1 MTSASFRHY
10 PKIMNPRATLV
21 LTTINDPALLDGY
34 YANFEAYDRLGQI
47 RIIVIPDRKT
57 PPAAY
62 ERCASLRR
70 RGMEIVCPTIEEQ
83 ETYLRRIGLPY
94 GLIPYNSAN
103 RRNIGYLLALEAGA
117 DFLVSIDDDNY
128 CTAEEDFFQA
138 HSVVC
143 EGPADAEAVESSSG
157 WFNLCD
163 LMRIEPP
170 SPVYPRG
177 FPYFARHKEPEI
189 KERKVQTTIR
199 MNAGLWLQEPD
210 LDGITWLVAPVR
222 AKQFSGRSRVLGD
235 QTWSPINTQNTALHR
250 DVIPS
255 YYFIRMGYPLA
266 GLPIDRYGDIFS
278 GYFSQ
283 ACVRHMGHAIRAG
296 TPVAEHRRN
305 SHNYLKDAL
314 NEFACIVVLEDLL
327 PWLHELRLEGSTY
340 CQAYETLSHL
350 VEEAVSTF
358 TGQIWTDATRGYFHS
373 MGFCMREWI
382 KVCRRL
388 GAT

>member
-1 MTSASFRHY
+1 
-10 PKIMNPRATLV
+10 MNHKAALV
-21 LTTINDPALLDGY
+21 LTTINDPLLLEDY
-34 YANFEAYDRLGQI
+34 YANFETHGHLDQI
-47 RIIVIPDRKT
+47 KVIVIPDKKT
-57 PPAAY
+57 PTAAY

-70 RGMEIVCPTIEEQ
+70 RGMEIICPTIEEQ
-83 ETYLRRIGLPY
+83 ETYLRRIGLPD
-94 GLIPYNSAN
+94 GLIPYNSDN
-103 RRNIGYLLALEAGA
+103 RRNIGYLMAMEAGV
-117 DFLVSIDDDNY
+117 DFLISIDDDNY
-128 CTAEEDFFQA
+128 CPAEEDFFQA
-138 HSVVC
+138 HSLVC
-143 EGPADAEAVESSSG
+143 GGPADAEAVESSSG

-170 SPVYPRG
+170 SPIYPRG
-177 FPYFARHKEPEI
+177 FPYFARHKNPEL
-189 KERKVQTTIR
+189 KDRKVQTTIR

-210 LDGITWLVAPVR
+210 LDGMTWLVAPVR

-283 ACVRHMGHAIRAG
+283 ACVRHLGHAIRVG

-314 NEFACIVVLEDLL
+314 NELACVVVLEDLL
-327 PWLHELRLEGSTY
+327 PWLHELKLEGSTY

-350 VEEAVSTF
+350 VEEVVSTF
-358 TGQIWTDATRGYFHS
+358 TGQTWTDATRGYFHS
-373 MGFCMREWI
+373 MGYCMREWI

>member
-1 MTSASFRHY
+1 
-10 PKIMNPRATLV
+10 MNHKAALV
-21 LTTINDPALLDGY
+21 LTTINDPLLLEDY
-34 YANFEAYDRLGQI
+34 YANFETHGHLDQI
-47 RIIVIPDRKT
+47 KVIVIPDKKT
-57 PPAAY
+57 PTAAY

-70 RGMEIVCPTIEEQ
+70 RGMEIICPTIEEQ
-83 ETYLRRIGLPY
+83 ETYLRRIGLPD
-94 GLIPYNSAN
+94 GLIPYNSDN
-103 RRNIGYLLALEAGA
+103 RRNIGYLMAMEAGV
-117 DFLVSIDDDNY
+117 DFLISIDDDNY
-128 CTAEEDFFQA
+128 CPAEEDFFQA
-138 HSVVC
+138 HSLVC
-143 EGPADAEAVESSSG
+143 GGPADAEAVESSSG

-170 SPVYPRG
+170 SPIYPRG
-177 FPYFARHKEPEI
+177 FPYFARHKNPEL
-189 KERKVQTTIR
+189 KDRKVQTTIR

-210 LDGITWLVAPVR
+210 LDGMTWLVAPVR

-283 ACVRHMGHAIRAG
+283 ACVRHLGHAIRVG

-314 NEFACIVVLEDLL
+314 NELACVVVLEDLL
-327 PWLHELRLEGSTY
+327 PWLHELKLEGSTY

-358 TGQIWTDATRGYFHS
+358 TGQTWTDATRGYFHS
-373 MGFCMREWI
+373 MGYCMREWI

>member
-1 MTSASFRHY
+1 
-10 PKIMNPRATLV
+10 
-21 LTTINDPALLDGY
+21 
-34 YANFEAYDRLGQI
+34 
-47 RIIVIPDRKT
+47 
-57 PPAAY
+57 
-62 ERCASLRR
+62 
-70 RGMEIVCPTIEEQ
+70 MEIVCPTIEEQ
-83 ETYLRRIGLPY
+83 ETYLRRVGLPD
-94 GLIPYNSAN
+94 GLIPYNSDN

-143 EGPADAEAVESSSG
+143 EGPADAEAVDSSSG

-177 FPYFARHKEPEI
+177 FPYFARHKNAEV
-189 KERKVQTTIR
+189 KDRKVQATIR

-278 GYFSQ
+278 GYLSQ
-283 ACVRHMGHAIRAG
+283 ACVRHLGHAIRVG
-296 TPVAEHRRN
+296 TPVADHRRN

-314 NEFACIVVLEDLL
+314 NEFGCICVLEDFL
-327 PWLHELRLEGSTY
+327 PWLHEARLNGGTY
-340 CQAYETLSHL
+340 CEAYAALTQGI
-350 VEEAVSTF
+350 EEVVSSF
-358 TGQIWTDATRGYFHS
+358 TGQIWSDAVRGYFHH
-373 MGFCMREWI
+373 MAYCMRQWA
-382 KVCRRL
+382 KACKTV
-388 GAT
+388 GAY